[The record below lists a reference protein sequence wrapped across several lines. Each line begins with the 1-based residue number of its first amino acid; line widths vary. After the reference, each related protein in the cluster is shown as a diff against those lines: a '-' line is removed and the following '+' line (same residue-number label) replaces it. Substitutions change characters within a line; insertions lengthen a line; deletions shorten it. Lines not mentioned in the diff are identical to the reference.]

1 MSGFFNLSCSAS
13 FLEDSRLVS
22 FKIKLKSG
30 EAGPAKKFESP
41 PIKSFLN
48 WNSFLLFSS
57 VSSSGLSGFKKFFNP
72 FIKFKFISF

>member
-41 PIKSFLN
+41 PI
-48 WNSFLLFSS
+48 
-57 VSSSGLSGFKKFFNP
+57 
-72 FIKFKFISF
+72 